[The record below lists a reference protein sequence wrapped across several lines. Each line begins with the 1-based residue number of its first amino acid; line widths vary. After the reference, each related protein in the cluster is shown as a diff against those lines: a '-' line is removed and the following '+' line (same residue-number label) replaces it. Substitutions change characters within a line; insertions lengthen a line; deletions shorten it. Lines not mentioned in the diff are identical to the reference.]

1 MDLRGGARI
10 AGEANNQMV
19 VVKMVETFMVSRHFK
34 CPECNQMGMVAKQH
48 PQDEFRLVGNRFRL
62 EGHEGKEIVCI
73 ACRVPVVTEV
83 AH

>member
-1 MDLRGGARI
+1 MRVGARI